1 MEITKAIDQIAQIH
15 AHLTKAEVSRD
26 YRAVPVA
33 CSGVLALVA
42 AFLAPRIVLGASPR
56 EFVAYWVVVAVA
68 GFLVAGGGIF
78 HRYVTTADA
87 TARRRTR
94 TVVGQLLPCLA
105 AGIAVTAALADRG
118 PGAVELLPGLWAVL
132 FSLGIFA
139 SRPYLPRAV
148 GFVALFYLLAGAL
161 LLGLAGSGFGLS
173 TGMGLTFGPGQILAG
188 LVLYWNLE
196 RKQNGY

>member
-1 MEITKAIDQIAQIH
+1 MEITKAIDQIGQIH

-33 CSGVLALVA
+33 CSGALALVA
-42 AFLAPRIVLGASPR
+42 AVLESRIVPGASPR
-56 EFVAYWVVVAVA
+56 EFVAYWVVVAVV

-78 HRYVTTADA
+78 HRYVTAADA

-105 AGIAVTAALADRG
+105 AGIAVTAALTDRG
-118 PGAVELLPGLWAVL
+118 PGAVALLPGLWAVL

-139 SRPYLPRAV
+139 SRPYLPRVV

-161 LLGLAGSGFGLS
+161 LLGLSGSGNGLS
-173 TGMGLTFGPGQILAG
+173 AGMGLTFGPGQILAG

-196 RKQNGY
+196 RKQDG